1 MKALFNNTV
10 YFSEMISE
18 NMPHSVLLIFLFCF
32 FQAMKTY
39 HTYQTESM
47 QAESKLRAMEL
58 QKNKL
63 EQQLA
68 GKNISSNRKL
78 KTFTR
83 QTEKVGS
90 SHVVTDM

>member
-1 MKALFNNTV
+1 
-10 YFSEMISE
+10 
-18 NMPHSVLLIFLFCF
+18 
-32 FQAMKTY
+32 MKTY

-83 QTEKVGS
+83 QTEKVGR
-90 SHVVTDM
+90 SHVVTDK